1 MQVGWLDINVEIIAD
16 GGIQTEESGKWL
28 CYEEIHDS
36 IKNERAG
43 ALKMSIRIDLMLLEG
58 QQKGTLFV
66 DINCQIEGIILT
78 EDKHAGDNTFDTN
91 RTLLDVGELVYDES
105 IVLLIRNG

>member
-1 MQVGWLDINVEIIAD
+1 ML
-16 GGIQTEESGKWL
+16 T
-28 CYEEIHDS
+28 H
-36 IKNERAG
+36 
-43 ALKMSIRIDLMLLEG
+43 IDLMLLEG
-58 QQKGTLFV
+58 QWKGTFLV
-66 DINCQIEGIILT
+66 DINCQIEGTILT